1 MKLLRRTK
9 IKTTKDKNGQNE
21 PHLEITGVV
30 L

>member
-9 IKTTKDKNGQNE
+9 IKTTKVKNGENE